1 MLNRKCLGIW
11 MDHSNALL
19 IEFTTLPMHSKNIAS
34 EFTHEKKGDS
44 LDKSE
49 KLMHNK
55 EQGSQL
61 AYFKKIENEIE
72 KNTEVLLFGPT
83 DAKKELLT
91 VLKANHKFDHIVI
104 EVKQTDKMTENQL
117 FEYVR
122 NYFSDRQSLN

>member
-1 MLNRKCLGIW
+1 MEHRKCLGIW

-34 EFTHEKKGDS
+34 DFTHESKANS
-44 LDKSE
+44 LEKSE
-49 KLMHNK
+49 KIMHNK
-55 EQGSQL
+55 EQGFQQ

-83 DAKKELLT
+83 DAKKELFT
-91 VLKANHKFDHIVI
+91 VLKANHRYDHISI